1 MAKPWMIIT
10 GATGLLGG
18 QLVRMLR
25 KEYRIIAIG
34 RRTPADSG
42 VPEGPGIEWFR
53 VDIGQIEPLR
63 QVFSR
68 IRDLGGAELLL
79 HMAAFYDFTGEDN
92 PEYKRTNIEGTR
104 NVLALAEPLKLR
116 RFIYTSSTAACPF
129 PPPGQSVNE
138 STQPAADFPYARAK
152 RAGEAMMREWADRIP
167 TCIVRPAAVVSDWCE
182 YPPLMEFLQA
192 WCSRSWNSRILGGRG
207 ESAIPYL
214 HVEDL
219 MSFYLRV
226 VERCDELGDAE
237 VLIASP
243 DGSTTHADL
252 FREIT
257 RAAFGRPRRPVLV
270 PRVIARPG
278 VAAREWLGRRTGHM
292 PFERTWMLDYVDLR
306 LDVDASRT
314 RVRLDWAPSPRLH
327 VLSRLGAMIEN
338 MRAHPDE
345 WRLRRARRRPS
356 GMAGLPGAPPNR
368 AVALYRPSG
377 GDGEQPLEFGEDL

>member
-25 KEYRIIAIG
+25 KEYRIIALG
-34 RRTPADSG
+34 RRTPAESG

-68 IRDLGGAELLL
+68 IRDLGGAEVLL
-79 HMAAFYDFTGEDN
+79 HMAAFYDFTGDDH
-92 PEYKRTNIEGTR
+92 PEYRRTNVEGTR

-116 RFIYTSSTAACPF
+116 RFIYTSSVAACPF
-129 PPPGQSVNE
+129 PRPGECIDE
-138 STQPAADFPYARAK
+138 STPPTADFPYARAK
-152 RAGEAMMREWADRIP
+152 LAGEAMMREWADRVP

-182 YPPLMEFLQA
+182 YPPLMEFLQT
-192 WCSRSWNSRILGGRG
+192 WCSHGWKSRILGGRG
-207 ESAIPYL
+207 RSAIPYL

-226 VERCDELGDAE
+226 VEHGDELRDAE

-243 DGSTTHADL
+243 DGSTTHAEL
-252 FREIT
+252 FREAT
-257 RAAFGRPRRPVLV
+257 RAAFGRPHRPLLV
-270 PRVIARPG
+270 PRAVARPG
-278 VAAREWLGRRTGHM
+278 VAAREWLGRRTGRM
-292 PFERTWMLDYVDLR
+292 PFERTWMLDYIDLR

-314 RVRLDWAPSPRLH
+314 RARLDWAPNPRLQA
-327 VLSRLGAMIEN
+327 LSRLGAMVEN
-338 MRAHPDE
+338 MRSQPEE
-345 WRLRRARRRPS
+345 WRLRQARRRPS
-356 GMAGLPGAPPNR
+356 GMVGLPGVPANR
-368 AVALYRPSG
+368 AVALHRPSG